1 MAHDTPGG
9 KDALRGMLDADVA
22 AIIEDVEPVPT
33 PPFWSFAM
41 DLVQPDMPPA
51 RIWCHSARLHDR
63 DGRCFGI
70 LRLYATGLRARIL
83 ALVARG
89 DETLFERMAR
99 AVEPAPRPAAVLFA
113 DLEASGVLSKRLPSS
128 AYFTLLR
135 AITTEIDRVVIECGG
150 IVGKHAGDGVTAF
163 FLSDECGSD
172 SAAARAAIAAARGVS
187 SAATEAAEHLA
198 EHGPVLQEDECLL
211 NIGMHWRPSLYIG
224 QVVTGGRLEIT
235 ALGDEVNECARI
247 QQAAREGQL
256 LASRALVER
265 LTDTDARAAGLDRAR
280 LRYTTVAELPGAG
293 EKAVRDAGALAVVD
307 VAERQPA

>member
-1 MAHDTPGG
+1 MTPPERPSDARLVQVIEELEATGAPVELLDSEWRLVWVSDELRGLLDQDDDQLGFGEHILERYQSPEWRSLVTDETAMRAFARNVPYMAHDTPGG

-128 AYFTLLR
+128 RTSR
-135 AITTEIDRVVIECGG
+135 CCVRSPQRS
-150 IVGKHAGDGVTAF
+150 TA
-163 FLSDECGSD
+163 S
-172 SAAARAAIAAARGVS
+172 
-187 SAATEAAEHLA
+187 
-198 EHGPVLQEDECLL
+198 
-211 NIGMHWRPSLYIG
+211 
-224 QVVTGGRLEIT
+224 
-235 ALGDEVNECARI
+235 
-247 QQAAREGQL
+247 
-256 LASRALVER
+256 
-265 LTDTDARAAGLDRAR
+265 
-280 LRYTTVAELPGAG
+280 
-293 EKAVRDAGALAVVD
+293 
-307 VAERQPA
+307 